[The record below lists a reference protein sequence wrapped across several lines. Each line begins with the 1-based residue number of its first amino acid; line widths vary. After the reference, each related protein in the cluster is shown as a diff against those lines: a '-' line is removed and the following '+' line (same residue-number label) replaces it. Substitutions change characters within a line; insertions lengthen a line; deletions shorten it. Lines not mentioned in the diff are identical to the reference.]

1 MKRWM
6 LLIGALMALMCA
18 TPARANTGIIVRT
31 TNLQALQTLCLLPA
45 TCTLSPLGPLDG
57 TLNQVFLITT
67 PLPVA
72 NILSLLQ
79 GVTGFVDAEVDQA
92 LNLVGLANLVPSSL
106 SSTLLSDRTLVAYPA
121 NSTTMVW
128 NSYATQP
135 AASIVEVQQAQSAF
149 NVTGTGIVVADI
161 DTGVDPNHPAL
172 QGVLLPG
179 YDFTRNQAGGS
190 ELNDLKPSDF
200 PTYPPPSCSS
210 TTCPSAVQVNQSSAA
225 VLDQS
230 SAAVL
235 DNTSNPYAAFG
246 HGTMVMGI
254 IHLVAPTA
262 QLLPLKAFHSD
273 GTANLS
279 DILRAIYYAGQN
291 GANVI
296 NMSFDTTTASAE
308 LQKALD
314 YVNQQG
320 LICAASAGN
329 DGTQETVYPAALQSD
344 VMGVASVGS
353 TPATEDTRS
362 SFSNYGT
369 GIVWVAAPG
378 EEIITTYPFSSYAAG
393 WGTSFSAPFVSGGA
407 ALLRNL
413 QATLNEAQAAAAVAH
428 AAPLSDATL
437 GNGRLDLVPALQSLT
452 SGPDFGVSATPAST
466 TITAGQT
473 ASYTVSAAPVNGS
486 TETVIWSCTG
496 APTAAVCS
504 VSPSSVTLDGTHAA
518 TATVTLTTTARAISL
533 PLLWP
538 RAAPPSS
545 YRWLMLAACF
555 IWTVVLLVLYHL
567 SRSRRWRQGLAA
579 AAALFAVALFAYSC
593 GGGYGGPPGSGST
606 TLYSIELAPTSVN
619 GGTSSTGTVTLSGA
633 APSGGAVV
641 TLSSSASAA
650 TVPANVTVAAG
661 ATSATF
667 TVTTSAVTAA
677 TPVTIAATYGGTTKT
692 TLLTVNPATA
702 VALSSVA
709 VSPATVNGGSPS
721 TGTVTLN
728 GAAPTG
734 GAVVVLSSS
743 ASAAT
748 VPANVTVAAG
758 ATSATFTVTSSAVT
772 AATPVTI
779 TATYGG
785 TTKTTLLTVNP
796 ATGVALSSVAV
807 SPATVNGGSPSTGT
821 VTLSGAAPS
830 GGAVVTL
837 SSSASAATVPANV
850 TVTAGA
856 TSATFTVTTSAVTVA
871 TPVTIS
877 ASYGGMTKTTL
888 LTVNPVTTG
897 GTPAGTYTLTVTGT
911 SGTTS
916 HSTTVAVVVN

>member
-1 MKRWM
+1 MKRRM

-45 TCTLSPLGPLDG
+45 TCTLSSLGPLDG

-92 LNLVGLANLVPSSL
+92 LNLVGLANLVPSPI

-190 ELNDLKPSDF
+190 ELNDLSPSCPF
-200 PTYPPPSCSS
+200 GAVSPCSPPPCTSA
-210 TTCPSAVQVNQSSAA
+210 TCPSAVQVNQSSAA

-235 DNTSNPYAAFG
+235 DQNSQYAAFG

-262 QLLPLKAFHSD
+262 QLLPLKAFSSS

-296 NMSFDTTTASAE
+296 NMSFDTTTASTE

-353 TPATEDTRS
+353 TPATDDTRS

-393 WGTSFSAPFVSGGA
+393 WGTSFSAPFVSGGT

-413 QATLNEAQAAAAVAH
+413 QTTLNEAQAAAAVAH
-428 AAPLSDATL
+428 AAPLSDASL

-466 TITAGQT
+466 TVTAGQT

-486 TETVIWSCTG
+486 TQTVSWSCTG
-496 APTAAVCS
+496 APAGAMCS

-518 TATVTLTTTARAISL
+518 TATVTLTTTARAISP

-538 RAAPPSS
+538 RAAPPS
-545 YRWLMLAACF
+545 YRWLVLAASF
-555 IWTVVLLVLYHL
+555 AWTAVLLVLCHL

-579 AAALFAVALFAYSC
+579 AAALLAVAFFAYSC

-606 TLYSIELAPTSVN
+606 TLYSIGLNPSSVN
-619 GGTSSTGTVTLSGA
+619 GGTSSTGTATLSGA

-641 TLSSSASAA
+641 TLSSSGSAA

-677 TPVTIAATYGGTTKT
+677 TPVTI
-692 TLLTVNPATA
+692 
-702 VALSSVA
+702 
-709 VSPATVNGGSPS
+709 
-721 TGTVTLN
+721 
-728 GAAPTG
+728 
-734 GAVVVLSSS
+734 
-743 ASAAT
+743 
-748 VPANVTVAAG
+748 
-758 ATSATFTVTSSAVT
+758 
-772 AATPVTI
+772 

-796 ATGVALSSVAV
+796 ATTAALSSVAV
-807 SPATVNGGSPSTGT
+807 SPATVNGGTPSTGT
-821 VTLSGAAPS
+821 VMLSGAAPS

-850 TVTAGA
+850 MVAAGA
-856 TSATFTVTTSAVTVA
+856 TSATFTVTSSAVTVA

-877 ASYGGMTKTTL
+877 ASYEGTTKTTL
-888 LTVNPVTTG
+888 LTVNPATTG
-897 GTPAGTYTLTVTGT
+897 GTPAGTYTLTVAGT

-916 HSTTVAVVVN
+916 HSTTVTVVVN

>member
-1 MKRWM
+1 MKRRM
-6 LLIGALMALMCA
+6 LLIGALVALMCA
-18 TPARANTGIIVRT
+18 TPARADTGIIVRT
-31 TNLQALQTLCLLPA
+31 TGGLSALNVLCALP
-45 TCTLSPLGPLDG
+45 TVCTVVGGLDG
-57 TLNQVFLITT
+57 TLGQVFLITT
-67 PLPVA
+67 PLPVSQ
-72 NILSLLQ
+72 ILSLLPT
-79 GVTGFVDAEVDQA
+79 VTGFVDAEVNQV
-92 LNLVGLANLVPSSL
+92 LNLVGLANLVPSPI

-121 NSTTMVW
+121 NSGTMVW
-128 NSYATQP
+128 NSYAAQP
-135 AASIVEVQQAQSAF
+135 AASIVEIQQAQSAF

-172 QGVLLPG
+172 QGVLLSG

-329 DGTQETVYPAALQSD
+329 DGTQETVYPAALQTD

-353 TPATEDTRS
+353 TPTTEDTRS

-413 QATLNEAQAAAAVAH
+413 QTTLNEAQAAAAAAH

-452 SGPDFGVSATPAST
+452 SGPDFGVSATPPST

-486 TETVIWSCTG
+486 TQTVIWSCTG

-504 VSPSSVTLDGTHAA
+504 VSPSSVTLDGTHPA
-518 TATVTLTTTARAISL
+518 TATVTLTTTARAISP

-545 YRWLMLAACF
+545 RWLMLAACF
-555 IWTVVLLVLYHL
+555 TWTAVLLVLYHL

-579 AAALFAVALFAYSC
+579 AAGLLAIAIFAYAC

-606 TLYSIELAPTSVN
+606 TLYSIGLNPTTVN
-619 GGTSSTGTVTLSGA
+619 GGTSSTGTATLSGAAPSGGAVVTLSSSASAATVPANVTVAAGATSATFTVTSSAVTAATPVTITASYGGTTKTTLLTVNPATGVGLSSVAVSPATVNGGTPSTGTVMLSGA

-677 TPVTIAATYGGTTKT
+677 TPVTITATYGGTTKT
-692 TLLTVNPATA
+692 TLLTVNPATT

-734 GAVVVLSSS
+734 GAVVALSSS
-743 ASAAT
+743 GSAAT
-748 VPANVTVAAG
+748 VPASVTVATG
-758 ATSATFTVTSSAVT
+758 ATSATFTVTS
-772 AATPVTI
+772 
-779 TATYGG
+779 
-785 TTKTTLLTVNP
+785 N
-796 ATGVALSSVAV
+796 SV
-807 SPATVNGGSPSTGT
+807 S
-821 VTLSGAAPS
+821 
-830 GGAVVTL
+830 
-837 SSSASAATVPANV
+837 
-850 TVTAGA
+850 
-856 TSATFTVTTSAVTVA
+856 VA

-877 ASYGGMTKTTL
+877 ASYAGTTKTTL
-888 LTVNPVTTG
+888 LTVDPATTG

-916 HSTTVAVVVN
+916 HSTTVTVVVN